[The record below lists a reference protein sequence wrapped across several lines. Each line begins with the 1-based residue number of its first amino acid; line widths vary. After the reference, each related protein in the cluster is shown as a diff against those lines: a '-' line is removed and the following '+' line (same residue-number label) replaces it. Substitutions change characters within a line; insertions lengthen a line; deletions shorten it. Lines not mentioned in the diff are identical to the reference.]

1 MAVAMQMSGTAVA
14 MLFLAAAPIFGQSVQ
29 GMVSDTQGRPVAG
42 ATVYLQI
49 GATKQ
54 TLISSADSRG
64 SYRFRE
70 LRAGSYVVRAQ
81 ANGKGESISR
91 PLVLAG
97 EEAKRLDLTLQ
108 YAFFDEPNFI
118 VAGVT
123 DTMSRGGH
131 GSDTVLR
138 STEALAKATVSL
150 SHPTPTA
157 AAATLAETA
166 EKQGKA
172 LEAVHEYQRAAE
184 LDPTEQHLFDWGA
197 DLLKHRASDAAAAVF
212 SRAKIAYPQSLRMLL
227 GLAAALYAR
236 GSYEPAAELFFQA
249 CDLDPNDPEPY
260 MFLGKVQSIEITQLA
275 GYKERLRRF
284 AERHPENAWANYYYA
299 VSLWKQR
306 KSPEDVETPKR
317 AGELLQKAVH
327 IDPAFGA
334 AHLQLGIIYSDRGD
348 YPAAIAA
355 YQKAL
360 AVSPR
365 LDEAYYRLGQAY
377 ARIGEK
383 EKARK
388 ELETYEQVSRKSAEE
403 AERERAEIRQFVVEL
418 GGKTQ

>member
-1 MAVAMQMSGTAVA
+1 M
-14 MLFLAAAPIFGQSVQ
+14 
-29 GMVSDTQGRPVAG
+29 
-42 ATVYLQI
+42 
-49 GATKQ
+49 
-54 TLISSADSRG
+54 
-64 SYRFRE
+64 
-70 LRAGSYVVRAQ
+70 
-81 ANGKGESISR
+81 GESVSGA
-91 PLVLAG
+91 LALADG
-97 EEAKRLDLTLQ
+97 ETKKVDLKLQ
-108 YAFFDEPNFI
+108 VAFFDELNFI

-150 SHPTPTA
+150 SHLTPTA
-157 AAATLAETA
+157 AGATLAEAA

-212 SRAKIAYPQSLRMLL
+212 SRAKVAYPQSLRMLL

-236 GSYEPAAELFFQA
+236 GSYEPAAERFFQA

-284 AERHPENAWANYYYA
+284 AERHPEDAWANYYYA

-317 AGELLQKAVH
+317 AGALLQKAVR

-365 LDEAYYRLGQAY
+365 LDEAHYRLGQAY

-388 ELETYEQVSRKSAEE
+388 ELETYEQVSRKSTEE